1 MNLKPWREIATPHQ
15 DVLKG
20 SFVQAEFAAD
30 ISRVHTGTATDEYQ
44 DPALFFQRTFITE
57 GMAALL
63 GSVLKRLAGDG
74 GDPVIKLQTA
84 FGGGKTHSLLAVMHM
99 VSGTPAERLAGIPE
113 VMAGAKVES
122 LPAARVVVLDGTRI
136 APNQPREVPGASLH
150 TLWGELAWQLG
161 GADAYARVA
170 NADRS
175 GTSPGKEMLAELIN
189 AHAPCVI
196 LIDELVAYL
205 RQFEKNRSYTGGTYD
220 SILSF
225 VQALTEGIKACPTA
239 VLLASLPESEREAGS
254 EHGVASLESLESYFI
269 RIQALWQPVSSEE
282 AFEIVRRRLFT
293 HIGDRS
299 AADAVCDAFANTYV
313 EHKDSLPGETQA
325 GAYRKRLKA
334 AYPIH
339 PEVFDRLYDNW
350 SSLPSFQ
357 RTRGVLKLM
366 AKVIHRLWQDDNR
379 DLMLLPGSFPLYDR
393 DVRGELVTYL
403 PAGWDP
409 VVEHDVDG
417 DGSEP
422 ADLDAHDPR
431 FGSQHAAR
439 RVSRTLFIGSAPG
452 SVNEG
457 ARGMDTTRVV
467 LGCLQPGQQPHV
479 FRDALG
485 RLETRLTY
493 LNKAGDRWWFDMR
506 PNLRREMEERKR
518 RFSASD
524 VEEELRSALQ
534 RVMGTFSLTPH
545 VFVSGADLPDDWS
558 LRLAV
563 LPPPAAWVRSGR
575 NLAEEAAAS
584 MLRMRGDQPRL
595 RQNRVLFLAADAD
608 QVGHLQDTARA
619 LMAWRSIE
627 EDAKAV
633 RITIDNRQQQ
643 QATQYREQTWNALL
657 REIREVYKW
666 LVAPGQV
673 MRRNGTPGD
682 VEWSA
687 HALNPATP
695 GLGKEI
701 DRVLKENELVIDE
714 WAPIHLHALLA
725 RWFWRNGA
733 TEVKAQEVWEKS
745 CNYLYFPRLLDSRV
759 LQATISAGASSRD
772 FFGLASARDDDVYR
786 GFTFGRSS
794 AIYIDTCLL
803 IEPAAAAE
811 YEERTRPKPSE
822 ATGMPEGEPGE
833 RVGFESSEAGA
844 APAGPSS
851 VSATNAP
858 ERMTRY
864 FGTADL
870 DPVRAALEFAKIVS
884 ELVEAF
890 STRPGSQVRLKVD
903 IEARDPQGFEES
915 TVRTVR
921 ENGKV
926 LGVDGT
932 FE

>member
-1 MNLKPWREIATPHQ
+1 MNLKPWRELATPHQ

-20 SFVQAEFAAD
+20 TFTQAEFAAD
-30 ISRVHTGTATDEYQ
+30 ISRVHDGSATDEYQ

-57 GMAALL
+57 GIAALL
-63 GSVLKRLAGDG
+63 ASVLQRLAGKG
-74 GDPVIKLQTA
+74 GDPVIQLQTA

-99 VSGTPAERLAGIPE
+99 VSGTPADRLAGIPG
-113 VMAGAKVES
+113 VLARAGVNT
-122 LPAARVVVLDGTRI
+122 LPKARVVVLDGTRI
-136 APNQPREVPGASLH
+136 APDQPRDVDGASLH

-161 GADAYARVA
+161 GAEGYSRVA
-170 NADRS
+170 NTDRS
-175 GTSPGKEMLAELIN
+175 GTSPGKDTLAALIN
-189 AHAPCVI
+189 AHSPCVI
-196 LIDELVAYL
+196 LLDELVAYM
-205 RQFEKNRSYTGGTYD
+205 RQFEARRSHAGGTYD

-225 VQALTEGIKACPTA
+225 VQALTEAMKACPNA
-239 VLLASLPESEREAGS
+239 VMLASLPQSDREAGS
-254 EHGVASLESLESYFI
+254 EHGVKTLKDLEHCFT
-269 RIQALWQPVSSEE
+269 RIQALWKPVGSDE
-282 AFEIVRRRLFT
+282 AFEIVRRRLFAR
-293 HIGDRS
+293 IDDRA
-299 AADAVCDAFANTYV
+299 AADAVCRAFAETYV
-313 EHKDSLPGETQA
+313 EHKDSLPGETQESR
-325 GAYRKRLKA
+325 YLQRLKS

-339 PEVFDRLYDNW
+339 PEVFDRLYNDW
-350 SSLPSFQ
+350 SSLANFQ

-366 AKVIHRLWQDDNR
+366 ARVIHRLWQDDNR
-379 DLMLLPGSFPLYDR
+379 DLMLLPGSLPLYDR
-393 DVRGELVTYL
+393 DARGELVAYL
-403 PAGWDP
+403 GQGWDP

-417 DGSEP
+417 ERSEP
-422 ADLDAHDPR
+422 AELDAHDPR
-431 FGSQHAAR
+431 FGAAQACR
-439 RVSRTLFIGSAPG
+439 RVARTIFLATAPG
-452 SVNEG
+452 AVNEG
-457 ARGMDTTRVV
+457 ARGVDTERVV
-467 LGCLQPGQQPHV
+467 LGCLQPGQQPHL

-493 LNKAGDRWWFDMR
+493 LNKAGDRWWLDMR

-518 RFSASD
+518 RFSATD
-524 VEEELRSALQ
+524 VQEELRSVLAGS
-534 RVMGTFSLTPH
+534 MGPFSLTPH
-545 VFVSGADLPDDWS
+545 VFVSGADLQDDWA

-563 LPPPAAWVRSGR
+563 LPPDSPWVRSGR

-595 RQNRVLFLAADAD
+595 RQNRLLFLAADAD
-608 QVGHLQDTARA
+608 QVGHLKDTARA

-643 QATQYREQTWNALL
+643 QATQYREQTYNALL
-657 REIREVYKW
+657 REVREVYKW
-666 LVAPGQV
+666 LVAPGQT
-673 MRRNGTPGD
+673 MRRNGTPGEI
-682 VEWSA
+682 EWSA
-687 HALNPATP
+687 YALNPATP

-759 LQATISAGASSRD
+759 LQATIGAGAPSRD
-772 FFGLASARDDDVYR
+772 FFGVASARDDDVYR

-803 IEPAAAAE
+803 IEPTAAAA
-811 YEERTRPKPSE
+811 YEERTRPAPAMSSGVGADE
-822 ATGMPEGEPGE
+822 SAGEAGPAGSAAAITATG
-833 RVGFESSEAGA
+833 A
-844 APAGPSS
+844 ASGTAA
-851 VSATNAP
+851 SASQ
-858 ERMTRY
+858 RMTRY
-864 FGTADL
+864 FGTAEL
-870 DPVRAALEFAKIVS
+870 DPIRASLEFTKIVS

-903 IEARDPQGFEES
+903 IEARDPQGFDEV

-926 LGVDGT
+926 LGVDGA